1 MQKKFKSPITL
12 LLILV
17 AIQLCASSAMAQ
29 GLVIFGDVRILGENN
44 AVVPKEV
51 TLILRRVPDGEIGR
65 QMVSSRGRYRF
76 SSLKEGEYEIL
87 IEVDGK
93 EIGRWSQI
101 RIGGMNLSNSP
112 YGYQNDLEF
121 RWKAPAP
128 PGGGVVSAADV
139 YERGESTKAVFV
151 KAEEAVAKK
160 KFDQAAT
167 LLKQVVEADNADFQA
182 WTALGTVYFAQE
194 KFKDAEEAYQHAI
207 AAKPGSPR
215 AQFNLGRLFSSQ
227 KKYEEAIEPLTKA
240 IELQP
245 TSGDANMLIGEAY
258 LQLKKGSKAIPYLND
273 AAKNGRSDAHLR
285 LGWLYN
291 AAGMKNKAAIEYE
304 EYLKKNPEYP
314 ERNKL
319 KEYITANKKSET
331 SAN

>member
-1 MQKKFKSPITL
+1 MQKKSITL
-12 LLILV
+12 FLILL

-29 GLVIFGDVRILGENN
+29 GLVIFGDVRVTGENN
-44 AVVPKEV
+44 QVVPKEV
-51 TLILRRVPDGEIGR
+51 LLILRRVPDGEVGR

-76 SSLKEGEYEIL
+76 STLKEGEYEIL
-87 IEVDGK
+87 VEVDGK
-93 EIGRWSQI
+93 EIGRLSQI
-101 RIGGMNLSNSP
+101 RIGGMTLSNSP

-121 RWKAPAP
+121 RWRAPAQ

-139 YERGESTKAVFV
+139 YERPESTKTLFN
-151 KAEEAVAKK
+151 KAEDAVAKK

-167 LLKQVVEADNADFQA
+167 LLKQVVETDNADFQA

-207 AAKPGSPR
+207 AVKPGSPR
-215 AQFNLGRLFSSQ
+215 AQFNLGRLLSSQ

-240 IELQP
+240 VELQP

-258 LQLKKGSKAIPYLND
+258 LQVKKGSKAIPYLNE
-273 AAKNGRSDAHLR
+273 AAKHGRPDAHLR

-291 AAGMKNKAAIEYE
+291 AAGMKDKAALEYE

-319 KEYITANKKSET
+319 KEYIAANKKS
-331 SAN
+331 